1 MFDKLI
7 EKAIE
12 IVVAQAPEQVVESN
26 SITVTS
32 DYLTGP
38 KNMLPPLLP
47 FLPNNTTGKWL
58 AVGVFV
64 IGSVYLLATSGFM
77 AIAFWFVFT
86 YGLYALLYGGTV
98 LQSPPALSVSK
109 VYHFLGWKARLI
121 GLFFVVWSGMLLL
134 YSG

>member
-12 IVVAQAPEQVVESN
+12 IVVDQAPEQVVESN

-64 IGSVYLLATSGFM
+64 IGSATSGFM

-98 LQSPPALSVSK
+98 LQSPPALSASK

-121 GLFFVVWSGMLLL
+121 GLFFVVLYGMLVL